1 MDSRIEKLKSTT
13 FCGTRLTRRQIA
25 DLQKTVKMFP
35 ALSRHELAATLCT
48 HLGWFTPKGRDRLG
62 SCLRMLEQLESCGI
76 VSLPAKRPGSRTGT
90 GGRRPRHTSRSDPGS
105 AIACGLQELMPL
117 ELEVV
122 AEGEA
127 VEEWKELMDRHHEL
141 GYRHPFGCFLRYWL
155 RDRRGRQL
163 GCLLFEA
170 GTTRL
175 PCRDAWIGWRDRDRA
190 KRLKGVVSNSRF
202 LIFPWVRVPYLAS
215 KALSM
220 AVRRLPGDWQE
231 RHGLEPVLAETFVDP
246 AKYRGTCYRAANW
259 QCIGRTKG
267 RKANASEEGR
277 TPKDVYLYPLTKDW
291 KQVLLTGSR
300 RSVRRSRRP
309 PVAVLAPEDA
319 FVRLW
324 SGIIETLVGVA
335 NRHDRLW
342 QRRRRVLNTLVV
354 VLFVFRLV
362 FSKGR
367 PGYATTL
374 AELWGQCRT
383 MGIELPQP
391 APVSPSSICSARARL
406 DEQLFK
412 TLHQEILKVVFD
424 AEGRPRHERKVR
436 PDTDRRWQG
445 HRVFAV
451 DGSSLNLPRG
461 LVREGW
467 RTPVDG
473 THYPQGLVSCLYR
486 LQSRLPVDFDLHAHG
501 NERAAALAHLDVLS
515 ANDVVV
521 YDRGYYSYEMLH
533 AHAIRGLHAVF
544 RMQRKTGIDVDRFI
558 HGSRRDTVIEV
569 VPRQGTLTRLRR
581 RNPGAAFGPHRL
593 RLVKYAVGD
602 TVFILGT
609 TLLDRDPYSID
620 QLSDLYHARWG
631 IEELYKVSK
640 RLMEV
645 EDFHGQS
652 ERGVKQELYACFTL
666 ITMTRLFANHG
677 EDHLNG
683 GLPNDGKPPMQ
694 THFKHGLAAVAANIE
709 SLLLRQASALRET
722 VARIVGE
729 IVRCRQRL
737 RPGRSYERRSR
748 KPVGKWQ
755 RRRGAPATR

>member
-1 MDSRIEKLKSTT
+1 MDSRIENLKSTT

-62 SCLRMLEQLESCGI
+62 SCLR
-76 VSLPAKRPGSRTGT
+76 
-90 GGRRPRHTSRSDPGS
+90 
-105 AIACGLQELMPL
+105 
-117 ELEVV
+117 
-122 AEGEA
+122 
-127 VEEWKELMDRHHEL
+127 
-141 GYRHPFGCFLRYWL
+141 
-155 RDRRGRQL
+155 DRRGRKL

-175 PCRDAWIGWRDRDRA
+175 PCRDAWIGWRVRDRA
-190 KRLKGVVSNSRF
+190 KRLQGVVNNSRF

-267 RKANASEEGR
+267 HKASASEAGR

-300 RSVRRSRRP
+300 RSGRRSRRSP
-309 PVAVLAPEDA
+309 ATVLAPEDT

-324 SGIIETLVGVA
+324 SGIVETLVGVA

-424 AEGRPRHERKVR
+424 AEGRPRHARKAR

-461 LVREGW
+461 LVHEGW

-473 THYPQGLVSCLYR
+473 AHYPQGLVSCLYR

-501 NERAAALAHLDVLS
+501 NERAAALAHLNVLS

-544 RMQRKTGIDVDRFI
+544 RMKRKTGVDVDRFI
-558 HGSRRDTVIEV
+558 HGGRRDTVIEV
-569 VPRQGTLTRLRR
+569 APRQRTLTRLRR

-609 TLLDRDPYSID
+609 TLLDRDQYSIE
-620 QLSDLYHARWG
+620 Q
-631 IEELYKVSK
+631 LYKVSK

-652 ERGVKQELYACFTL
+652 ARGVKQELYACFTL

-677 EDHLNG
+677 EDHVNG

-694 THFKHGLAAVAANIE
+694 TNFKHGLAAVAANIE
-709 SLLLRQASALRET
+709 SLLLQQASALRET

-755 RRRGAPATR
+755 RGRGAPAPATR